1 MLGLVFLFYFFLIL
15 SKDTIMNT
23 FTFEQAVVARLKETP
38 TWNLEQAKLALRT
51 LWKVSP
57 AVKSELSGK
66 AVALFLKLLE
76 ENLTSAKFTF
86 FHLPQVTLLY
96 NEACKSTFNPTNFI
110 EEATTM
116 SNTTKAIQTV
126 SIFTDGSCNVPART
140 GGWGVHISLDGTDK
154 TKDLCGSVK
163 DTTNNLME
171 LEAMLQAIK
180 AVDVSKSGYKYEF
193 NTDSKYVLQIMAN
206 QDKYES
212 SNYKKV
218 ANTEKVKELFQ
229 ALSDR
234 GIVLESTT
242 DGSAAFKAMSSGDVA
257 HVANGGTVVFKWVK
271 GHSDHPGNDKADKLA
286 LDARKLLDKTGK
298 ESTDVSG
305 SKPVQKAVVEASEPP
320 VARVVTE
327 AMIREA
333 KTFEDIKHILSLSE
347 TLELGGTCGEDFT
360 YYTAVLH
367 NGKSVFEIVSPER
380 VSSREGYIKDAAR
393 QLVKYLEEEGIYH
406 KDSIDMQET
415 ADQIEEIMQ
424 QEDYNV
430 VEDIQSTVHTMLGD
444 MEATPV
450 IPSKERFSSM
460 LEDLDKDV
468 EEPLDHGDAKD
479 AVHDNNF
486 DLWQTQIQESAEIKT
501 LTEFFDIEP
510 SDIIISRDT
519 YESFYE
525 DVRVEHDLKTIS
537 DALFNVADKY
547 YRWLPSLLL
556 EEELDALEHKDTA
569 AKARRSI
576 NEEYQ
581 AFCDALDIKVKEM
594 EEEAMAS
601 TFKPLTKDLIE
612 DIIIADPFVKNF
624 IGGGVVPMSYTKDDT
639 MAASILDVVIPE
651 SAEYGFVVY
660 ESDAR
665 TMSNPDGDFEEVE
678 LFVKVVPEG
687 LIYDGVLYEDI
698 QSVIR
703 QSEIESHYDCC
714 GFDLELRPA
723 TQVEIDL
730 HAVEAYNELNSNF
743 DFTYMMSDDSR
754 SYSRGKIQEKALA
767 VLEAQLTP
775 TQKDMVAL
783 YNNYVLGRNCSQ
795 FRKPVKTLE
804 DSKESS
810 RVYFE

>member
-38 TWNLEQAKLALRT
+38 TWNLEQAQLALRT

-57 AVKSELSGK
+57 AVKSDLSGQ
-66 AVALFLKLLE
+66 AVKLFLKLLE
-76 ENLTSAKFTF
+76 ENLKAAKFTF
-86 FHLPQVTLLY
+86 FHLPQVLVLY
-96 NEACKSTFNPTNFI
+96 TEACKSTFNPTNFVK
-110 EEATTM
+110 EATTM
-116 SNTTKAIQTV
+116 NTTPKAIQTV

-180 AVDVSKSGYKYEF
+180 AVDVSKSGYQYEF

-229 ALSDR
+229 TLSDR

-298 ESTDVSG
+298 ESTDASG
-305 SKPVQKAVVEASEPP
+305 SKPVQKAVVEVSEPP
-320 VARVVTE
+320 VPLQE
-327 AMIREA
+327 AM
-333 KTFEDIKHILSLSE
+333 E
-347 TLELGGTCGEDFT
+347 TVAIELEG
-360 YYTAVLH
+360 V
-367 NGKSVFEIVSPER
+367 
-380 VSSREGYIKDAAR
+380 
-393 QLVKYLEEEGIYH
+393 
-406 KDSIDMQET
+406 
-415 ADQIEEIMQ
+415 IESYDVI
-424 QEDYNV
+424 
-430 VEDIQSTVHTMLGD
+430 EDIQTTVHTMLGD

-450 IPSKERFSSM
+450 TPSKERFSSM

-556 EEELDALEHKDTA
+556 EEELDALEHKDTE
-569 AKARRSI
+569 AKSRRSI

-581 AFCDALDIKVKEM
+581 AHCDALDIKVKEM
-594 EEEAMAS
+594 EAEAMAS
-601 TFKPLTKDLIE
+601 TFKPLTRDLIE

-639 MAASILDVVIPE
+639 MAASILNVVVPE
-651 SAEYGFVVY
+651 AVEYGFVVY

-665 TMSNPDGDFEEVE
+665 TMANPNGDFEEVE
-678 LFVKVVPEG
+678 VFVKVVPEG
-687 LIYDGVLYEDI
+687 LVYEGVLYEDI
-698 QSVIR
+698 QAVIR
-703 QSEIESHYDCC
+703 QSESESQYDCC
-714 GFDLELRPA
+714 GFDSELRPA
-723 TQVEIDL
+723 SQVEIDL

-783 YNNYVLGRNCSQ
+783 YHNYVLGRNCSQ

>member
-1 MLGLVFLFYFFLIL
+1 
-15 SKDTIMNT
+15 MNT
-23 FTFEQAVVARLKETP
+23 FTFEQAVVMRLTETP
-38 TWNLEQAKLALRT
+38 TWNLEQAQLALRT

-57 AVKSELSGK
+57 AVKSDLSGQ
-66 AVALFLKLLE
+66 AVKLFLKLLE
-76 ENLTSAKFTF
+76 ENLKAAKFTF
-86 FHLPQVTLLY
+86 FHLPQVLVLY
-96 NEACKSTFNPTNFI
+96 TEACKSTFNPTNFI

-116 SNTTKAIQTV
+116 TTAPKSNQTV

-206 QDKYES
+206 QIKYES

-229 ALSDR
+229 TLSDR

-298 ESTDVSG
+298 ESTDASG
-305 SKPVQKAVVEASEPP
+305 SKPVQKAVVEVSEPP
-320 VARVVTE
+320 VPLQE
-327 AMIREA
+327 AM
-333 KTFEDIKHILSLSE
+333 E
-347 TLELGGTCGEDFT
+347 TVAIELEG
-360 YYTAVLH
+360 V
-367 NGKSVFEIVSPER
+367 
-380 VSSREGYIKDAAR
+380 
-393 QLVKYLEEEGIYH
+393 
-406 KDSIDMQET
+406 
-415 ADQIEEIMQ
+415 IESYDVI
-424 QEDYNV
+424 
-430 VEDIQSTVHTMLGD
+430 EDIQTTVHTMLGD
-444 MEATPV
+444 MEALPV

-556 EEELDALEHKDTA
+556 EEELDALEHKDTE
-569 AKARRSI
+569 AKSRRSI

-581 AFCDALDIKVKEM
+581 AHCDALDIKVKEM

-601 TFKPLTKDLIE
+601 KFKPLTKELIE

-624 IGGGVVPMSYTKDDT
+624 IGGEVVPMSYTKDDT
-639 MAASILDVVIPE
+639 MAASILNVVVPE
-651 SAEYGFVVY
+651 AVEYGFVVY

-665 TMSNPDGDFEEVE
+665 TMANPNGDFEEVE
-678 LFVKVVPEG
+678 VFVKVVPEG
-687 LIYDGVLYEDI
+687 LVYEGVLYEDI
-698 QSVIR
+698 QAVIR
-703 QSEIESHYDCC
+703 QSESESQYDCC
-714 GFDLELRPA
+714 GFDSELRPA
-723 TQVEIDL
+723 SQVEIDL

>member
-1 MLGLVFLFYFFLIL
+1 MLGLVFLFYFLIL

-86 FHLPQVTLLY
+86 FHLPQVLTLY
-96 NEACKSTFNPTNFI
+96 TEACNSTFNSTDFI
-110 EEATTM
+110 EEVIKPLNEATTM
-116 SNTTKAIQTV
+116 TTTKAIQTV

-154 TKDLCGSVK
+154 TKDLAGSVK

-180 AVDVSKSGYKYEF
+180 AVDVSKEGYKYEF

-229 ALSDR
+229 TLSDR

-298 ESTDVSG
+298 ESTDASG
-305 SKPVQKAVVEASEPP
+305 SKPVQKAVVEVSEPP
-320 VARVVTE
+320 VPLQE
-327 AMIREA
+327 AM
-333 KTFEDIKHILSLSE
+333 E
-347 TLELGGTCGEDFT
+347 TVAIELEG
-360 YYTAVLH
+360 V
-367 NGKSVFEIVSPER
+367 
-380 VSSREGYIKDAAR
+380 
-393 QLVKYLEEEGIYH
+393 
-406 KDSIDMQET
+406 
-415 ADQIEEIMQ
+415 IESY
-424 QEDYNV
+424 DV

-444 MEATPV
+444 MEALPV

-486 DLWQTQIQESAEIKT
+486 DLWQSRIQDSDEIKT

-525 DVRVEHDLKTIS
+525 DVCVEHDLKNIS
-537 DALFNVADKY
+537 NALFNVADKY

-556 EEELDALEHKDTA
+556 EEELDALEHKDTE
-569 AKARRSI
+569 AKSRRSI

-581 AFCDALDIKVKEM
+581 AHCDALDIKVKEM

-601 TFKPLTKDLIE
+601 TFKPLTRDLIE

-730 HAVEAYNELNSNF
+730 HAIEAYNELNSNF

-754 SYSRGKIQEKALA
+754 SYSRGKAQEKALA

>member
-1 MLGLVFLFYFFLIL
+1 
-15 SKDTIMNT
+15 MNT

-38 TWNLEQAKLALRT
+38 TWNLEQAQLALRT

-57 AVKSELSGK
+57 AVKSDLSGQ
-66 AVALFLKLLE
+66 AVKLFLKLLE
-76 ENLTSAKFTF
+76 ENLKAAKFTF
-86 FHLPQVTLLY
+86 FHLPQVLVLY
-96 NEACKSTFNPTNFI
+96 TEACKSTFNPTNFVK
-110 EEATTM
+110 EATTM
-116 SNTTKAIQTV
+116 NTTPKAIQTV

-180 AVDVSKSGYKYEF
+180 AVDVSKEGYKYEF

-229 ALSDR
+229 TLSDR

-298 ESTDVSG
+298 ESTDASG
-305 SKPVQKAVVEASEPP
+305 SKPVQKAVVEVSEPP
-320 VARVVTE
+320 VPLQE
-327 AMIREA
+327 AM
-333 KTFEDIKHILSLSE
+333 E
-347 TLELGGTCGEDFT
+347 TVAIELEG
-360 YYTAVLH
+360 V
-367 NGKSVFEIVSPER
+367 
-380 VSSREGYIKDAAR
+380 
-393 QLVKYLEEEGIYH
+393 
-406 KDSIDMQET
+406 
-415 ADQIEEIMQ
+415 IESYDVI
-424 QEDYNV
+424 
-430 VEDIQSTVHTMLGD
+430 EDIQTTVHTMLGD

-450 IPSKERFSSM
+450 TPSKERFSSM

-556 EEELDALEHKDTA
+556 EEELDALEHKDTE
-569 AKARRSI
+569 AKSRRSI

-581 AFCDALDIKVKEM
+581 AHCDALDIKVKEM

-601 TFKPLTKDLIE
+601 KFKPLTKELIE

-639 MAASILDVVIPE
+639 MAASILNVVVPE
-651 SAEYGFVVY
+651 AVEYGFVVY

-665 TMSNPDGDFEEVE
+665 TMANPNGDFEEVE
-678 LFVKVVPEG
+678 VFVKVVPEG
-687 LIYDGVLYEDI
+687 LVYEGVLYEDI
-698 QSVIR
+698 QAVIR
-703 QSEIESHYDCC
+703 QSESESQYDCC
-714 GFDLELRPA
+714 GFDSELRPA
-723 TQVEIDL
+723 SQVEIDL

-743 DFTYMMSDDSR
+743 DITYMMSDDSR

-783 YNNYVLGRNCSQ
+783 YHNYVLGRNCSQ

>member
-1 MLGLVFLFYFFLIL
+1 MLGLVFLFYFLIL

-23 FTFEQAVVARLKETP
+23 FTFEQAVVARLNETP

-76 ENLTSAKFTF
+76 ENLTSTKFTF
-86 FHLPQVTLLY
+86 FHLPQVLVLY
-96 NEACKSTFNPTNFI
+96 TEACKSTFNPTNFI

-116 SNTTKAIQTV
+116 TTTPKAIQTV

-257 HVANGGTVVFKWVK
+257 HIANGGTVVFKWVK

-286 LDARKLLDKTGK
+286 LEARKLLDKTGK
-298 ESTDVSG
+298 ESTDASG
-305 SKPVQKAVVEASEPP
+305 YKPVQKAVMEASEPP
-320 VARVVTE
+320 VALQE
-327 AMIREA
+327 AMEA
-333 KTFEDIKHILSLSE
+333 VAIE
-347 TLELGGTCGEDFT
+347 LE
-360 YYTAVLH
+360 
-367 NGKSVFEIVSPER
+367 SV
-380 VSSREGYIKDAAR
+380 
-393 QLVKYLEEEGIYH
+393 
-406 KDSIDMQET
+406 
-415 ADQIEEIMQ
+415 IESYDVI
-424 QEDYNV
+424 
-430 VEDIQSTVHTMLGD
+430 EDIQTTVHTMLGD

-450 IPSKERFSSM
+450 TPSKERFSSM

-576 NEEYQ
+576 NEQYQ
-581 AFCDALDIKVKEM
+581 ASCDALDVKVKEM

-601 TFKPLTKDLIE
+601 TFKPLTKELIE

-687 LIYDGVLYEDI
+687 LVYEGVLYEDI
-698 QSVIR
+698 QAVIR
-703 QSEIESHYDCC
+703 QSESESQYDCC
-714 GFDLELRPA
+714 GFDSELRPA
-723 TQVEIDL
+723 SQVEIDL

>member
-1 MLGLVFLFYFFLIL
+1 
-15 SKDTIMNT
+15 MNT
-23 FTFEQAVVARLKETP
+23 FTFEQAVVARLNETP

-86 FHLPQVTLLY
+86 FHLPQVLVLY
-96 NEACKSTFNPTNFI
+96 TEACKSTFNPTNFVK
-110 EEATTM
+110 EATTM
-116 SNTTKAIQTV
+116 NTTPKAIQTV

-257 HVANGGTVVFKWVK
+257 HVANVGTVVFKWVK

-286 LDARKLLDKTGK
+286 LEARKLLDKTGK

-305 SKPVQKAVVEASEPP
+305 SKPVQKAVVEVSEPP
-320 VARVVTE
+320 VALQE
-327 AMIREA
+327 AMEA
-333 KTFEDIKHILSLSE
+333 VAIE
-347 TLELGGTCGEDFT
+347 LE
-360 YYTAVLH
+360 
-367 NGKSVFEIVSPER
+367 SV
-380 VSSREGYIKDAAR
+380 
-393 QLVKYLEEEGIYH
+393 
-406 KDSIDMQET
+406 
-415 ADQIEEIMQ
+415 IESYDVI
-424 QEDYNV
+424 
-430 VEDIQSTVHTMLGD
+430 EDIQTTVHTMLGD

-450 IPSKERFSSM
+450 TPSKERFSSM
-460 LEDLDKDV
+460 LEDLDKDI

-525 DVRVEHDLKTIS
+525 DVRVEHDLKNIS

-576 NEEYQ
+576 NEQYQ
-581 AFCDALDIKVKEM
+581 ASCDALDVKVKEM

-601 TFKPLTKDLIE
+601 TFKPLTKELIE

-651 SAEYGFVVY
+651 TVEYGFVVY

-678 LFVKVVPEG
+678 VFVKVVPEG
-687 LIYDGVLYEDI
+687 LVYEGVLYEDI
-698 QSVIR
+698 QAVIR
-703 QSEIESHYDCC
+703 QSESESQYDCC
-714 GFDLELRPA
+714 GFESELRPA
-723 TQVEIDL
+723 SQVEIDL
-730 HAVEAYNELNSNF
+730 HAIEVYNELNSNF

-783 YNNYVLGRNCSQ
+783 YHNYVLGRNCSQ

>member
-1 MLGLVFLFYFFLIL
+1 
-15 SKDTIMNT
+15 MNT
-23 FTFEQAVVARLKETP
+23 FTFEQAVVARLNETP

-76 ENLTSAKFTF
+76 ENLKAAKFTF
-86 FHLPQVTLLY
+86 FHLPQGLTLY
-96 NEACKSTFNPTNFI
+96 TEACNSTFNKTDFVEEVIKPLTTT
-110 EEATTM
+110 EATTM
-116 SNTTKAIQTV
+116 NTTPKAIQTV

-163 DTTNNLME
+163 DTTINLME

-286 LDARKLLDKTGK
+286 LEARKLLDKTGK
-298 ESTDVSG
+298 ESTDASG
-305 SKPVQKAVVEASEPP
+305 SKPVQKAVVEVSEPP
-320 VARVVTE
+320 VPLQE
-327 AMIREA
+327 AMKSIAVE
-333 KTFEDIKHILSLSE
+333 
-347 TLELGGTCGEDFT
+347 LEG
-360 YYTAVLH
+360 V
-367 NGKSVFEIVSPER
+367 
-380 VSSREGYIKDAAR
+380 
-393 QLVKYLEEEGIYH
+393 
-406 KDSIDMQET
+406 
-415 ADQIEEIMQ
+415 IESYDVI
-424 QEDYNV
+424 
-430 VEDIQSTVHTMLGD
+430 EDIQTTVHTILGD
-444 MEATPV
+444 MEALPV

-519 YESFYE
+519 YKSFYE

-581 AFCDALDIKVKEM
+581 AHCDALDIKEKEM
-594 EEEAMAS
+594 EEESMAS
-601 TFKPLTKDLIE
+601 KIKPLTKELIE

-639 MAASILDVVIPE
+639 MAASILNVVVPE
-651 SAEYGFVVY
+651 AVEYGFVVY

-665 TMSNPDGDFEEVE
+665 TMANPNGDFEEVE

-687 LIYDGVLYEDI
+687 LIYEGVLYEDI
-698 QSVIR
+698 QAVIR
-703 QSEIESHYDCC
+703 QSESESQYDCC
-714 GFDLELRPA
+714 GFDSELRPA

>member
-1 MLGLVFLFYFFLIL
+1 MLGLVLLFYFLIL

-23 FTFEQAVVARLKETP
+23 FTFEQAVVMRLTETP
-38 TWNLEQAKLALRT
+38 TWNLEQAQLALRT

-57 AVKSELSGK
+57 AVKSDLSGQ
-66 AVALFLKLLE
+66 AVKLFLKLLE
-76 ENLTSAKFTF
+76 ENLKAAKFTF
-86 FHLPQVTLLY
+86 FHLPQVLVLY
-96 NEACKSTFNPTNFI
+96 TEACKSTFNPTDFVK
-110 EEATTM
+110 EATTM
-116 SNTTKAIQTV
+116 NTTPKAIQTV

-154 TKDLCGSVK
+154 TKDLYGSVK

-180 AVDVSKSGYKYEF
+180 AVDVSKEGYKYEF

-229 ALSDR
+229 TLSDR

-298 ESTDVSG
+298 ESTDASG
-305 SKPVQKAVVEASEPP
+305 SKPVQKAVVEVSEPP
-320 VARVVTE
+320 VPLQE
-327 AMIREA
+327 AMKSIAVE
-333 KTFEDIKHILSLSE
+333 
-347 TLELGGTCGEDFT
+347 LEG
-360 YYTAVLH
+360 V
-367 NGKSVFEIVSPER
+367 
-380 VSSREGYIKDAAR
+380 
-393 QLVKYLEEEGIYH
+393 
-406 KDSIDMQET
+406 
-415 ADQIEEIMQ
+415 IESY
-424 QEDYNV
+424 DV
-430 VEDIQSTVHTMLGD
+430 VEDIQTTVNTLLGD
-444 MEATPV
+444 MEASPL

-460 LEDLDKDV
+460 LEDLDKDI

-486 DLWQTQIQESAEIKT
+486 DLWQSQIQDSDEIKT

-525 DVRVEHDLKTIS
+525 DVRVEHDLKNIS

-556 EEELDALEHKDTA
+556 EEELDALEHKDTE
-569 AKARRSI
+569 AKSRRSI

-581 AFCDALDIKVKEM
+581 AHCDALDIKVKEM

-601 TFKPLTKDLIE
+601 KFKPLTKELIE

-639 MAASILDVVIPE
+639 MAASILNVVVPE
-651 SAEYGFVVY
+651 AVEYGFVVY

-665 TMSNPDGDFEEVE
+665 TMANPNGDFEEVE
-678 LFVKVVPEG
+678 VFVKVVPEG
-687 LIYDGVLYEDI
+687 LVYEGVLYEDI
-698 QSVIR
+698 QAVIR
-703 QSEIESHYDCC
+703 QSESESQYDCC
-714 GFDLELRPA
+714 GFDSELRPA
-723 TQVEIDL
+723 SQVEIDL
-730 HAVEAYNELNSNF
+730 HAIEAYNELNSNF

-783 YNNYVLGRNCSQ
+783 YHNYVLGRNCSQ

>member
-1 MLGLVFLFYFFLIL
+1 
-15 SKDTIMNT
+15 MNT
-23 FTFEQAVVARLKETP
+23 FTFEQAVVARLNETP
-38 TWNLEQAKLALRT
+38 TWRHDQAQLALRT
-51 LWKVSP
+51 LWRVSP
-57 AVKSELSGK
+57 AVKSDLSGK
-66 AVALFLKLLE
+66 AVSLFLKLLE
-76 ENLTSAKFTF
+76 ENLKAAKFTF
-86 FHLPQVTLLY
+86 FHLPQVLTLY
-96 NEACKSTFNPTNFI
+96 TEACNSTFNSTDFI
-110 EEATTM
+110 EEVIKPLNEVTTM
-116 SNTTKAIQTV
+116 NTTPKAIQTV

-154 TKDLCGSVK
+154 TKDLAGSVK

-180 AVDVSKSGYKYEF
+180 AVDVSKEGYKYEF

-206 QDKYES
+206 QNKYES

-298 ESTDVSG
+298 ESTDASG
-305 SKPVQKAVVEASEPP
+305 SKPVQKAVVEVSEPP
-320 VARVVTE
+320 VPLQE
-327 AMIREA
+327 AMKSIAVE
-333 KTFEDIKHILSLSE
+333 
-347 TLELGGTCGEDFT
+347 LEG
-360 YYTAVLH
+360 V
-367 NGKSVFEIVSPER
+367 
-380 VSSREGYIKDAAR
+380 
-393 QLVKYLEEEGIYH
+393 
-406 KDSIDMQET
+406 
-415 ADQIEEIMQ
+415 IESY
-424 QEDYNV
+424 DV
-430 VEDIQSTVHTMLGD
+430 VEDIQTTVNTLLGD
-444 MEATPV
+444 MEASPL
-450 IPSKERFSSM
+450 IPSKERFSNM
-460 LEDLDKDV
+460 LEDLDKDA
-468 EEPLDHGDAKD
+468 EELLDHGDAKD

-556 EEELDALEHKDTA
+556 EEELDALEHKDTE

-581 AFCDALDIKVKEM
+581 AQCDALDIKVKEM

-601 TFKPLTKDLIE
+601 KFKPLTKELIE

-639 MAASILDVVIPE
+639 MAASILNVVIPE
-651 SAEYGFVVY
+651 AVEYGFVVY

-678 LFVKVVPEG
+678 VFVKVVPEG
-687 LIYDGVLYEDI
+687 LVYEGVLYEDI
-698 QSVIR
+698 QAVIR
-703 QSEIESHYDCC
+703 QSESESQYDCC
-714 GFDLELRPA
+714 GFDSELRPA
-723 TQVEIDL
+723 SQVEIDL

>member
-1 MLGLVFLFYFFLIL
+1 MLGLVLLFYFLIL

-23 FTFEQAVVARLKETP
+23 FTFEQAVVARLNETP
-38 TWNLEQAKLALRT
+38 TWNLEQAQLALRT

-57 AVKSELSGK
+57 AVKSDLSGQ
-66 AVALFLKLLE
+66 AVKLFLKLLE
-76 ENLTSAKFTF
+76 ENLKAAKFTF
-86 FHLPQVTLLY
+86 FHLPQVLVLY
-96 NEACKSTFNPTNFI
+96 TEACKSTFNPTNFI

-116 SNTTKAIQTV
+116 TTMTTAPKSNQTV

-180 AVDVSKSGYKYEF
+180 AVDVSKSGYQYEF

-229 ALSDR
+229 TLSDR

-298 ESTDVSG
+298 ESTDASG
-305 SKPVQKAVVEASEPP
+305 SKPVQKAVVEVSEPP
-320 VARVVTE
+320 VPLQE
-327 AMIREA
+327 AM
-333 KTFEDIKHILSLSE
+333 E
-347 TLELGGTCGEDFT
+347 TVAIELEG
-360 YYTAVLH
+360 V
-367 NGKSVFEIVSPER
+367 
-380 VSSREGYIKDAAR
+380 
-393 QLVKYLEEEGIYH
+393 
-406 KDSIDMQET
+406 
-415 ADQIEEIMQ
+415 IESY
-424 QEDYNV
+424 DV

-444 MEATPV
+444 MEALPV

-556 EEELDALEHKDTA
+556 EEELDALEHKDTE
-569 AKARRSI
+569 AKSRRSI

-581 AFCDALDIKVKEM
+581 AHCDALDIKVKEM

-601 TFKPLTKDLIE
+601 TFKPLTRDLIE

>member
-1 MLGLVFLFYFFLIL
+1 
-15 SKDTIMNT
+15 MNT
-23 FTFEQAVVARLKETP
+23 FTFEQAVVARLNETP

-86 FHLPQVTLLY
+86 FHLPQVLTLY
-96 NEACKSTFNPTNFI
+96 TEACNSTFNKTDFVEEVIKPLTTT
-110 EEATTM
+110 EATTM
-116 SNTTKAIQTV
+116 NTTPKAIQTV

-154 TKDLCGSVK
+154 TKDICGSVK

-206 QDKYES
+206 QNKYES

-229 ALSDR
+229 TLSDR

-298 ESTDVSG
+298 ESTDASG
-305 SKPVQKAVVEASEPP
+305 SKPVQKAVVEVSEPP
-320 VARVVTE
+320 VPLQE
-327 AMIREA
+327 AMESIAVE
-333 KTFEDIKHILSLSE
+333 
-347 TLELGGTCGEDFT
+347 LEG
-360 YYTAVLH
+360 V
-367 NGKSVFEIVSPER
+367 
-380 VSSREGYIKDAAR
+380 
-393 QLVKYLEEEGIYH
+393 
-406 KDSIDMQET
+406 
-415 ADQIEEIMQ
+415 IESY
-424 QEDYNV
+424 DV
-430 VEDIQSTVHTMLGD
+430 VEDIQTTVHTILGD

-486 DLWQTQIQESAEIKT
+486 DLWQSRIRESGEIKT
-501 LTEFFDIEP
+501 LTEFFAIEP

-525 DVRVEHDLKTIS
+525 DVRVEHDLKNIS
-537 DALFNVADKY
+537 DALFNVAEKY

-556 EEELDALEHKDTA
+556 EEELDSLEYVDTE

-581 AFCDALDIKVKEM
+581 AHCDALDIKVKEM
-594 EEEAMAS
+594 EEGAMAS
-601 TFKPLTKDLIE
+601 KFKPLTKELIE

-624 IGGGVVPMSYTKDDT
+624 IGGGVVPISYTKDDT
-639 MAASILDVVIPE
+639 MAASILNVVVPE
-651 SAEYGFVVY
+651 AVEYGFVVY

-678 LFVKVVPEG
+678 VFVKVVPEG
-687 LIYDGVLYEDI
+687 LVYEGVLYEDI
-698 QSVIR
+698 QAVIR
-703 QSEIESHYDCC
+703 QSESESQYDCC
-714 GFDLELRPA
+714 GFESELRPA
-723 TQVEIDL
+723 SQVEIDL

-783 YNNYVLGRNCSQ
+783 YHNYVLGRNCSQ

>member
-1 MLGLVFLFYFFLIL
+1 
-15 SKDTIMNT
+15 MNT

-38 TWNLEQAKLALRT
+38 TWNLEQAQLALRT

-57 AVKSELSGK
+57 AVKSDLSGQ
-66 AVALFLKLLE
+66 AVKLFLKLLE
-76 ENLTSAKFTF
+76 ENLKAAKFTF
-86 FHLPQVTLLY
+86 FHLPQVLVLY
-96 NEACKSTFNPTNFI
+96 TEACKSTFNPTNFVK
-110 EEATTM
+110 EATTM
-116 SNTTKAIQTV
+116 NTTPKAIQTV

-180 AVDVSKSGYKYEF
+180 AVDVSKSGYQYEF

-229 ALSDR
+229 TLSDR

-298 ESTDVSG
+298 ESTDASG
-305 SKPVQKAVVEASEPP
+305 SKPVQKAVVEVSEPP
-320 VARVVTE
+320 VPLQE
-327 AMIREA
+327 AM
-333 KTFEDIKHILSLSE
+333 E
-347 TLELGGTCGEDFT
+347 TVAIELEG
-360 YYTAVLH
+360 V
-367 NGKSVFEIVSPER
+367 
-380 VSSREGYIKDAAR
+380 
-393 QLVKYLEEEGIYH
+393 
-406 KDSIDMQET
+406 
-415 ADQIEEIMQ
+415 IESYDVI
-424 QEDYNV
+424 
-430 VEDIQSTVHTMLGD
+430 EDIQTTVHTMLGD

-450 IPSKERFSSM
+450 TPSKERFSSM

-556 EEELDALEHKDTA
+556 EEELDALEHKDTE
-569 AKARRSI
+569 AKSRRSI

-581 AFCDALDIKVKEM
+581 AHCDALDIKVKEM
-594 EEEAMAS
+594 EAEAMAS
-601 TFKPLTKDLIE
+601 TFKPLTRDLIE

-639 MAASILDVVIPE
+639 MAASILNVVVPE
-651 SAEYGFVVY
+651 AVEYGFVVY

-665 TMSNPDGDFEEVE
+665 TMANPNGDFEEVE
-678 LFVKVVPEG
+678 VFVKVVPEG
-687 LIYDGVLYEDI
+687 LVYEGVLYEDI
-698 QSVIR
+698 QAVIR
-703 QSEIESHYDCC
+703 QSESESQYDCC
-714 GFDLELRPA
+714 GFDSELRPA
-723 TQVEIDL
+723 SQVEIDL

-783 YNNYVLGRNCSQ
+783 YHNYVLGRNCSQ

>member
-1 MLGLVFLFYFFLIL
+1 
-15 SKDTIMNT
+15 MNT

-38 TWNLEQAKLALRT
+38 TWNLEQAQLALRT

-57 AVKSELSGK
+57 AVKSDLSGQ
-66 AVALFLKLLE
+66 AVKLFLKLLE
-76 ENLTSAKFTF
+76 ENLKAAKFTF
-86 FHLPQVTLLY
+86 FHLPQVLVLY
-96 NEACKSTFNPTNFI
+96 TEACKSTFNPTNFI

-116 SNTTKAIQTV
+116 TTAPKAIQTV

-180 AVDVSKSGYKYEF
+180 AVDVSKEGYKYEF

-229 ALSDR
+229 TLSDR

-298 ESTDVSG
+298 ESTDASG
-305 SKPVQKAVVEASEPP
+305 SKPVQKAVVEVSEPP
-320 VARVVTE
+320 VPLQE
-327 AMIREA
+327 AMKSIAVE
-333 KTFEDIKHILSLSE
+333 
-347 TLELGGTCGEDFT
+347 LEG
-360 YYTAVLH
+360 V
-367 NGKSVFEIVSPER
+367 
-380 VSSREGYIKDAAR
+380 
-393 QLVKYLEEEGIYH
+393 
-406 KDSIDMQET
+406 
-415 ADQIEEIMQ
+415 IESY
-424 QEDYNV
+424 DV
-430 VEDIQSTVHTMLGD
+430 VEDIQTTVNTLLGD
-444 MEATPV
+444 MEASPL

-460 LEDLDKDV
+460 LEDLDKDI

-486 DLWQTQIQESAEIKT
+486 DLWQSQIQDSDEIKT

-525 DVRVEHDLKTIS
+525 DVRVEHDLKNIS

-556 EEELDALEHKDTA
+556 EEELDALEHKDTE
-569 AKARRSI
+569 AKSRRSI

-581 AFCDALDIKVKEM
+581 AHCDALDIKVKEM

-601 TFKPLTKDLIE
+601 KFKPLTKELIE

-639 MAASILDVVIPE
+639 MAASILNVVVPE
-651 SAEYGFVVY
+651 AVEYGFVVY

-665 TMSNPDGDFEEVE
+665 TMANPNGDFEEVE
-678 LFVKVVPEG
+678 VFVKVVPEG
-687 LIYDGVLYEDI
+687 LVYEGVLYEDI
-698 QSVIR
+698 QAVIR
-703 QSEIESHYDCC
+703 QSESESQYDCC
-714 GFDLELRPA
+714 GFDSELRPA
-723 TQVEIDL
+723 SQVEIDL

-783 YNNYVLGRNCSQ
+783 YHNYVLGRNCSQ

>member
-1 MLGLVFLFYFFLIL
+1 
-15 SKDTIMNT
+15 MNT
-23 FTFEQAVVARLKETP
+23 FTFEQAVVMRLTETP
-38 TWNLEQAKLALRT
+38 TWNLEQAQLALRT

-57 AVKSELSGK
+57 AVKSDLSGQ
-66 AVALFLKLLE
+66 AVKLFLKLLE
-76 ENLTSAKFTF
+76 ENLKAAKFTF
-86 FHLPQVTLLY
+86 FHLPQVLVLY
-96 NEACKSTFNPTNFI
+96 TEACKSTFNPTNFI

-116 SNTTKAIQTV
+116 TTAPKSNQTV

-180 AVDVSKSGYKYEF
+180 AVDVSKSGYQYEF

-229 ALSDR
+229 TLSDR
-234 GIVLESTT
+234 DIVLESTT

-298 ESTDVSG
+298 ESTDASG
-305 SKPVQKAVVEASEPP
+305 SKPVQKAVVEVSEPP
-320 VARVVTE
+320 VPLQE
-327 AMIREA
+327 AM
-333 KTFEDIKHILSLSE
+333 E
-347 TLELGGTCGEDFT
+347 TVAIELEG
-360 YYTAVLH
+360 V
-367 NGKSVFEIVSPER
+367 
-380 VSSREGYIKDAAR
+380 
-393 QLVKYLEEEGIYH
+393 
-406 KDSIDMQET
+406 
-415 ADQIEEIMQ
+415 IESYDVI
-424 QEDYNV
+424 
-430 VEDIQSTVHTMLGD
+430 EDIQTTVHTMLGD
-444 MEATPV
+444 MEALPV

-556 EEELDALEHKDTA
+556 EEELDALEHKDTE
-569 AKARRSI
+569 AKSRRSI

-581 AFCDALDIKVKEM
+581 AHCDALDIKVKEM

-601 TFKPLTKDLIE
+601 TFKPLTRDLIE

-730 HAVEAYNELNSNF
+730 HAIEAYNELNSNF

>member
-1 MLGLVFLFYFFLIL
+1 MLGLVFLFYFLIL

-23 FTFEQAVVARLKETP
+23 FTFEQAVVARLNETP

-76 ENLTSAKFTF
+76 ENLTSTKFTF
-86 FHLPQVTLLY
+86 FHLPQVLVLY
-96 NEACKSTFNPTNFI
+96 TEACKSTFNPTNFI

-116 SNTTKAIQTV
+116 TTTPKAIQTV

-257 HVANGGTVVFKWVK
+257 HIANGGTVVFKWVK

-286 LDARKLLDKTGK
+286 LEARKLLDKTGK
-298 ESTDVSG
+298 ESTDASG
-305 SKPVQKAVVEASEPP
+305 YKPVQKAVMEASEPP
-320 VARVVTE
+320 VALQE
-327 AMIREA
+327 AMEA
-333 KTFEDIKHILSLSE
+333 VAIE
-347 TLELGGTCGEDFT
+347 LE
-360 YYTAVLH
+360 
-367 NGKSVFEIVSPER
+367 SV
-380 VSSREGYIKDAAR
+380 
-393 QLVKYLEEEGIYH
+393 
-406 KDSIDMQET
+406 
-415 ADQIEEIMQ
+415 IESYDVI
-424 QEDYNV
+424 
-430 VEDIQSTVHTMLGD
+430 EDIQTTVHTMLGD

-450 IPSKERFSSM
+450 TPSKERFSSM

-525 DVRVEHDLKTIS
+525 DVCVEHDLKTIS

-576 NEEYQ
+576 NEQYQ
-581 AFCDALDIKVKEM
+581 ASCDALDVKVKEM

-601 TFKPLTKDLIE
+601 TFKPLTKELIE

-687 LIYDGVLYEDI
+687 LVYEGVLYEDI
-698 QSVIR
+698 QAVIR
-703 QSEIESHYDCC
+703 QSESESQYDCC
-714 GFDLELRPA
+714 GFDSELRPA
-723 TQVEIDL
+723 SQVEIDL

>member
-38 TWNLEQAKLALRT
+38 TWNLEQAQLALRT

-57 AVKSELSGK
+57 AVKSDLSGQ
-66 AVALFLKLLE
+66 AVKLFLKLLE
-76 ENLTSAKFTF
+76 ENLKAAKFTF
-86 FHLPQVTLLY
+86 FHLPQVLVLY
-96 NEACKSTFNPTNFI
+96 TEACKSTFNPTNFVK
-110 EEATTM
+110 EATTM
-116 SNTTKAIQTV
+116 NTTPKAIQTV

-180 AVDVSKSGYKYEF
+180 AVDVSKEGYKYEF

-229 ALSDR
+229 TLSDR

-298 ESTDVSG
+298 ESTDASG
-305 SKPVQKAVVEASEPP
+305 SKPVQKAVVEVSEPP
-320 VARVVTE
+320 VPLQE
-327 AMIREA
+327 AM
-333 KTFEDIKHILSLSE
+333 E
-347 TLELGGTCGEDFT
+347 TVAIELEG
-360 YYTAVLH
+360 V
-367 NGKSVFEIVSPER
+367 
-380 VSSREGYIKDAAR
+380 
-393 QLVKYLEEEGIYH
+393 
-406 KDSIDMQET
+406 
-415 ADQIEEIMQ
+415 IESYDVI
-424 QEDYNV
+424 
-430 VEDIQSTVHTMLGD
+430 EDIQTTVHTMLGD

-450 IPSKERFSSM
+450 TPSKERFSSM

-525 DVRVEHDLKTIS
+525 DVRVEHDLKNIS

-556 EEELDALEHKDTA
+556 EEELDALEHKDTE
-569 AKARRSI
+569 AKSRRSI

-581 AFCDALDIKVKEM
+581 AHCDALDIKVKEM
-594 EEEAMAS
+594 EAEAMAS
-601 TFKPLTKDLIE
+601 TFKPLTRDLIE

-639 MAASILDVVIPE
+639 MAASILNVVVPE
-651 SAEYGFVVY
+651 AVEYGFVVY

-665 TMSNPDGDFEEVE
+665 TMANPNGDFEEVE
-678 LFVKVVPEG
+678 VFVKVVPEG
-687 LIYDGVLYEDI
+687 LVYEGVLYEDI
-698 QSVIR
+698 QAVIR
-703 QSEIESHYDCC
+703 QSESESQYDCC
-714 GFDLELRPA
+714 GFDSELRPA
-723 TQVEIDL
+723 SQVEIDL

-783 YNNYVLGRNCSQ
+783 YHNYVLGRNCSQ

>member
-1 MLGLVFLFYFFLIL
+1 MLGLVFLFYFLIL

-23 FTFEQAVVARLKETP
+23 FTFEQAVVARLNETP

-76 ENLTSAKFTF
+76 ENLTSTKFTF
-86 FHLPQVTLLY
+86 FHLPQVLVLY
-96 NEACKSTFNPTNFI
+96 TEACKSTFNPTNFI

-116 SNTTKAIQTV
+116 TTTPKAIQTV

-257 HVANGGTVVFKWVK
+257 HIANGGTVVFKWVK

-286 LDARKLLDKTGK
+286 LEARKLLDKTGK
-298 ESTDVSG
+298 ESTDARG
-305 SKPVQKAVVEASEPP
+305 YKPVQKAVMEASEPP
-320 VARVVTE
+320 VALQE
-327 AMIREA
+327 AMEA
-333 KTFEDIKHILSLSE
+333 VAIE
-347 TLELGGTCGEDFT
+347 LE
-360 YYTAVLH
+360 
-367 NGKSVFEIVSPER
+367 SV
-380 VSSREGYIKDAAR
+380 
-393 QLVKYLEEEGIYH
+393 
-406 KDSIDMQET
+406 
-415 ADQIEEIMQ
+415 IES
-424 QEDYNV
+424 YNV
-430 VEDIQSTVHTMLGD
+430 IEDIQTTVHTMLGD

-450 IPSKERFSSM
+450 TPSKERFSSM

-519 YESFYE
+519 YESFYV

-576 NEEYQ
+576 NEQYQ
-581 AFCDALDIKVKEM
+581 ASCDALDVKVKEM

-601 TFKPLTKDLIE
+601 TFKPLTKELIE

-687 LIYDGVLYEDI
+687 LVYEGVLYEDI
-698 QSVIR
+698 QAVIR
-703 QSEIESHYDCC
+703 QSESESQYDCC
-714 GFDLELRPA
+714 GFDSELRPA
-723 TQVEIDL
+723 SQVEIDL

>member
-1 MLGLVFLFYFFLIL
+1 
-15 SKDTIMNT
+15 MNT

-86 FHLPQVTLLY
+86 FHLPQVLVLY
-96 NEACKSTFNPTNFI
+96 TEACKSTFNPTNFVK
-110 EEATTM
+110 EATTM
-116 SNTTKAIQTV
+116 NTTPKAIQTV

-180 AVDVSKSGYKYEF
+180 AVDVSKSGYQYEF

-444 MEATPV
+444 MEALPV

-519 YESFYE
+519 YGSFYE
-525 DVRVEHDLKTIS
+525 DVRVEHDLKNIS
-537 DALFNVADKY
+537 DALFNVAEKY

-581 AFCDALDIKVKEM
+581 AFCDAVDAKIKEM
-594 EEEAMAS
+594 EKDSVAETIDQPSSVAVEAEMFEVLFEQEY
-601 TFKPLTKDLIE
+601 TGIRFKGYSEAAYPIKTWSDCEMTYMPLEGKLPKDLIKTQDCDGL
-612 DIIIADPFVKNF
+612 DIFFTPEQYKVWGDVFEVEVSSQP
-624 IGGGVVPMSYTKDDT
+624 T
-639 MAASILDVVIPE
+639 MAASILDVQTTQEV
-651 SAEYGFVVY
+651 EYGY
-660 ESDAR
+660 AYYINDYMS
-665 TMSNPDGDFEEVE
+665 MSNPEGNDEEIFIFVQVHPEGYVYEGE
-678 LFVKVVPEG
+678 LFATPEHVIHRHKQESGNSINYTEDTLRPVPAEA
-687 LIYDGVLYEDI
+687 LE
-698 QSVIR
+698 
-703 QSEIESHYDCC
+703 E
-714 GFDLELRPA
+714 ELR
-723 TQVEIDL
+723 
-730 HAVEAYNELNSNF
+730 NF
-743 DFTYMMSDDSR
+743 VP
-754 SYSRGKIQEKALA
+754 L
-767 VLEAQLTP
+767 
-775 TQKDMVAL
+775 KD
-783 YNNYVLGRNCSQ
+783 
-795 FRKPVKTLE
+795 
-804 DSKESS
+804 
-810 RVYFE
+810 

>member
-1 MLGLVFLFYFFLIL
+1 MLGLVFLFYFLIL
-15 SKDTIMNT
+15 SKDTNMNT
-23 FTFEQAVVARLKETP
+23 FTFEQAVVARLNETP
-38 TWNLEQAKLALRT
+38 TWNLEQAQLALRT

-57 AVKSELSGK
+57 AVKSDLSGK
-66 AVALFLKLLE
+66 AVSLFLKLLE
-76 ENLTSAKFTF
+76 ENLKAVKFTF
-86 FHLPQVTLLY
+86 FHLPQVLTLY
-96 NEACKSTFNPTNFI
+96 TEACKSTFNSTDFI
-110 EEATTM
+110 EEVIKPLNEATTM
-116 SNTTKAIQTV
+116 NTTPKAIQTV

-154 TKDLCGSVK
+154 TKDICGSVK

-229 ALSDR
+229 TLSDR

-298 ESTDVSG
+298 ESTVASG

-320 VARVVTE
+320 IPLQE
-327 AMIREA
+327 AMEA
-333 KTFEDIKHILSLSE
+333 VAIE
-347 TLELGGTCGEDFT
+347 LEG
-360 YYTAVLH
+360 V
-367 NGKSVFEIVSPER
+367 
-380 VSSREGYIKDAAR
+380 
-393 QLVKYLEEEGIYH
+393 
-406 KDSIDMQET
+406 
-415 ADQIEEIMQ
+415 IESY
-424 QEDYNV
+424 DV
-430 VEDIQSTVHTMLGD
+430 VEDIQATVNTLLGD
-444 MEATPV
+444 MEASPL
-450 IPSKERFSSM
+450 IPSKEMFSSM
-460 LEDLDKDV
+460 LEDLDKDA

-525 DVRVEHDLKTIS
+525 EVRVEHDLKNIS

-556 EEELDALEHKDTA
+556 EEELDALEHKDTE

-581 AFCDALDIKVKEM
+581 ASCDALDIKVKEM

-601 TFKPLTKDLIE
+601 KFKPLTKELIE

-624 IGGGVVPMSYTKDDT
+624 IGGGVVPMSYTKVDT

-651 SAEYGFVVY
+651 SVEYGFVVY

-678 LFVKVVPEG
+678 LFVKVIPEG

-714 GFDLELRPA
+714 GFESELRPA

-730 HAVEAYNELNSNF
+730 HAIEAYNELNSNSNF
-743 DFTYMMSDDSR
+743 DFTYRMSDDSC
-754 SYSRGKIQEKALA
+754 SYSRCKIQEKALA

-783 YNNYVLGRNCSQ
+783 YHNYVLGRNCSQ

>member
-1 MLGLVFLFYFFLIL
+1 MLGLVLLFYFLIL

-23 FTFEQAVVARLKETP
+23 FTFEQAVVARLNETP
-38 TWNLEQAKLALRT
+38 TWNLEQAQLALRT

-57 AVKSELSGK
+57 AVKSDLSGQ
-66 AVALFLKLLE
+66 AVKLFLKLLE
-76 ENLTSAKFTF
+76 ENLKAAKFTF
-86 FHLPQVTLLY
+86 FHLPQVLVLY
-96 NEACKSTFNPTNFI
+96 TEACKSTFNPTNFI

-116 SNTTKAIQTV
+116 TTMTTAPKSNQTV

-154 TKDLCGSVK
+154 TKDLYGSVK

-180 AVDVSKSGYKYEF
+180 AVDVSKEGYKYEF
-193 NTDSKYVLQIMAN
+193 NTDSKYVLQVMAN

-229 ALSDR
+229 TLSDR

-298 ESTDVSG
+298 ESTDASG
-305 SKPVQKAVVEASEPP
+305 SKPVQKAVVEVSEPP
-320 VARVVTE
+320 VPLQE
-327 AMIREA
+327 AM
-333 KTFEDIKHILSLSE
+333 E
-347 TLELGGTCGEDFT
+347 TVAIELEG
-360 YYTAVLH
+360 V
-367 NGKSVFEIVSPER
+367 
-380 VSSREGYIKDAAR
+380 
-393 QLVKYLEEEGIYH
+393 
-406 KDSIDMQET
+406 
-415 ADQIEEIMQ
+415 IESY
-424 QEDYNV
+424 DV

-444 MEATPV
+444 MEALPV

-581 AFCDALDIKVKEM
+581 AHCDALDLKVKEM

-601 TFKPLTKDLIE
+601 TFKPLTRDLIE

-651 SAEYGFVVY
+651 TVEYGFVVY

-678 LFVKVVPEG
+678 VFVKVVPEG
-687 LIYDGVLYEDI
+687 LVYEGVLYEDI
-698 QSVIR
+698 QAVIR
-703 QSEIESHYDCC
+703 QSESESQYDCC
-714 GFDLELRPA
+714 GFESELRPA
-723 TQVEIDL
+723 SQVEIDL
-730 HAVEAYNELNSNF
+730 HAIEAYNELNSNF

-783 YNNYVLGRNCSQ
+783 YHNYVLGRNCSQ

>member
-1 MLGLVFLFYFFLIL
+1 
-15 SKDTIMNT
+15 
-23 FTFEQAVVARLKETP
+23 
-38 TWNLEQAKLALRT
+38 
-51 LWKVSP
+51 
-57 AVKSELSGK
+57 
-66 AVALFLKLLE
+66 
-76 ENLTSAKFTF
+76 
-86 FHLPQVTLLY
+86 
-96 NEACKSTFNPTNFI
+96 
-110 EEATTM
+110 
-116 SNTTKAIQTV
+116 
-126 SIFTDGSCNVPART
+126 
-140 GGWGVHISLDGTDK
+140 
-154 TKDLCGSVK
+154 
-163 DTTNNLME
+163 
-171 LEAMLQAIK
+171 
-180 AVDVSKSGYKYEF
+180 
-193 NTDSKYVLQIMAN
+193 
-206 QDKYES
+206 
-212 SNYKKV
+212 
-218 ANTEKVKELFQ
+218 
-229 ALSDR
+229 
-234 GIVLESTT
+234 
-242 DGSAAFKAMSSGDVA
+242 MSSGDVA

-444 MEATPV
+444 MEALPV

-460 LEDLDKDV
+460 LEDLDKDA

-525 DVRVEHDLKTIS
+525 DVCVEHDLKTIS

-556 EEELDALEHKDTA
+556 EEELDAMAHKDES
-569 AKARRSI
+569 AKARISI
-576 NEEYQ
+576 NEQYQ
-581 AFCDALDIKVKEM
+581 ASCDALDVKVKEM
-594 EEEAMAS
+594 EEDSVAETIDQPSSVAVEAEMFEVLFEQEY
-601 TFKPLTKDLIE
+601 TGIRFKGYSEAAYPIKTWSDCEMTYMPLKGKLPNDLIKTQDCDGL
-612 DIIIADPFVKNF
+612 DIFFTPEQYKVWGDVFEVEVSSQP
-624 IGGGVVPMSYTKDDT
+624 T
-639 MAASILDVVIPE
+639 MAASILDVQTTQEV
-651 SAEYGFVVY
+651 EYGY
-660 ESDAR
+660 AYYINDYMS
-665 TMSNPDGDFEEVE
+665 MSNPEGNDEEIFIFVQVHPKGYVYEGE
-678 LFVKVVPEG
+678 LFATPEHVIHRHKQESGNSINYTEDTLRPVPAKALE
-687 LIYDGVLYEDI
+687 E
-698 QSVIR
+698 
-703 QSEIESHYDCC
+703 
-714 GFDLELRPA
+714 ELR
-723 TQVEIDL
+723 
-730 HAVEAYNELNSNF
+730 NF
-743 DFTYMMSDDSR
+743 VP
-754 SYSRGKIQEKALA
+754 L
-767 VLEAQLTP
+767 
-775 TQKDMVAL
+775 KD
-783 YNNYVLGRNCSQ
+783 
-795 FRKPVKTLE
+795 
-804 DSKESS
+804 
-810 RVYFE
+810 

>member
-1 MLGLVFLFYFFLIL
+1 MLGLVLLFYFLIL

-23 FTFEQAVVARLKETP
+23 FTFEQAVVARLNETP

-57 AVKSELSGK
+57 AVKSDLSGQ
-66 AVALFLKLLE
+66 AVKLFLKLLE
-76 ENLTSAKFTF
+76 ENLKAAKFTF
-86 FHLPQVTLLY
+86 FHLPQVLVLY
-96 NEACKSTFNPTNFI
+96 TEACKSTFNPTNFVK
-110 EEATTM
+110 EATTM
-116 SNTTKAIQTV
+116 NTTPKAIQTV

-154 TKDLCGSVK
+154 TKDICGSVK

-320 VARVVTE
+320 VALQE
-327 AMIREA
+327 AMESIAVE
-333 KTFEDIKHILSLSE
+333 
-347 TLELGGTCGEDFT
+347 LEG
-360 YYTAVLH
+360 V
-367 NGKSVFEIVSPER
+367 
-380 VSSREGYIKDAAR
+380 
-393 QLVKYLEEEGIYH
+393 
-406 KDSIDMQET
+406 
-415 ADQIEEIMQ
+415 IESY
-424 QEDYNV
+424 DV
-430 VEDIQSTVHTMLGD
+430 VEDIQTTVHTMLGD

-450 IPSKERFSSM
+450 TPSKERFSSM

-468 EEPLDHGDAKD
+468 EEPLYHGDAKD

-486 DLWQTQIQESAEIKT
+486 DLWQTQIRESAEIKT
-501 LTEFFDIEP
+501 LTEFFAIEP

-525 DVRVEHDLKTIS
+525 DVRVEHDLKNIS
-537 DALFNVADKY
+537 DALFNVAERY

-556 EEELDALEHKDTA
+556 EEELDALEHKDTE
-569 AKARRSI
+569 AKSRRSI

-581 AFCDALDIKVKEM
+581 AHCDALDIKVKEM

-601 TFKPLTKDLIE
+601 TFKPLTEGLIE

-639 MAASILDVVIPE
+639 MAASILNVVIPE

-678 LFVKVVPEG
+678 VFVKVVPEG
-687 LIYDGVLYEDI
+687 LVYEGVLYEDI
-698 QSVIR
+698 QAVIR
-703 QSEIESHYDCC
+703 QSESESQYDCC

-723 TQVEIDL
+723 SQVEIDL

>member
-1 MLGLVFLFYFFLIL
+1 MLGLVFLFYFLIL

-23 FTFEQAVVARLKETP
+23 FTFEQAVVARLNETP

-76 ENLTSAKFTF
+76 ENLTSTKFTF
-86 FHLPQVTLLY
+86 FHLPQVLVLY
-96 NEACKSTFNPTNFI
+96 TEACKSTFNPTNFI

-116 SNTTKAIQTV
+116 TTTPKAIQTV

-218 ANTEKVKELFQ
+218 ANTVKVKELFQ

-286 LDARKLLDKTGK
+286 LEARKLLDKTGK

-305 SKPVQKAVVEASEPP
+305 SKPVQKAVMEASEPP
-320 VARVVTE
+320 VALQE
-327 AMIREA
+327 AMEA
-333 KTFEDIKHILSLSE
+333 VAIE
-347 TLELGGTCGEDFT
+347 LE
-360 YYTAVLH
+360 
-367 NGKSVFEIVSPER
+367 SV
-380 VSSREGYIKDAAR
+380 
-393 QLVKYLEEEGIYH
+393 
-406 KDSIDMQET
+406 
-415 ADQIEEIMQ
+415 IESYDVI
-424 QEDYNV
+424 
-430 VEDIQSTVHTMLGD
+430 EDIQTTVHTMLGD

-450 IPSKERFSSM
+450 TPSKERFSSM

-519 YESFYE
+519 YESFYV

-576 NEEYQ
+576 NEQYQ
-581 AFCDALDIKVKEM
+581 ASCDALDVKVKEM

-601 TFKPLTKDLIE
+601 TFKPLTKELIE

-665 TMSNPDGDFEEVE
+665 TMANPNGDFEEVE
-678 LFVKVVPEG
+678 VFVKVVPEG
-687 LIYDGVLYEDI
+687 LVYEGVLYEDI
-698 QSVIR
+698 QAVIR
-703 QSEIESHYDCC
+703 QSESESQYDCC
-714 GFDLELRPA
+714 GFDSELRPA
-723 TQVEIDL
+723 SQVEIDL

>member
-38 TWNLEQAKLALRT
+38 TWNLEQAQLALRT

-57 AVKSELSGK
+57 AVKSDLSGQ
-66 AVALFLKLLE
+66 AVKLFLKLLE
-76 ENLTSAKFTF
+76 ENLKAAKFTF
-86 FHLPQVTLLY
+86 FHLPQVLVLY
-96 NEACKSTFNPTNFI
+96 TEACKSTFNPTNFVK
-110 EEATTM
+110 EATTM
-116 SNTTKAIQTV
+116 NTTPKAIQTV

-180 AVDVSKSGYKYEF
+180 AVDVSKEGYKYEF

-229 ALSDR
+229 TLSDR

-298 ESTDVSG
+298 ESTDASG
-305 SKPVQKAVVEASEPP
+305 SKPVQKAVVEVSEPP
-320 VARVVTE
+320 VPLQE
-327 AMIREA
+327 AM
-333 KTFEDIKHILSLSE
+333 E
-347 TLELGGTCGEDFT
+347 TVAIELEG
-360 YYTAVLH
+360 V
-367 NGKSVFEIVSPER
+367 
-380 VSSREGYIKDAAR
+380 
-393 QLVKYLEEEGIYH
+393 
-406 KDSIDMQET
+406 
-415 ADQIEEIMQ
+415 IESYDVI
-424 QEDYNV
+424 
-430 VEDIQSTVHTMLGD
+430 EDIQTTVHTMLGD

-450 IPSKERFSSM
+450 TPSKERFSSM

-556 EEELDALEHKDTA
+556 EEELDALEHKDTE
-569 AKARRSI
+569 AKSRRSI

-581 AFCDALDIKVKEM
+581 AHCDALDIKVKEM
-594 EEEAMAS
+594 EAEAMAS
-601 TFKPLTKDLIE
+601 TFKPLTRDLIE

-639 MAASILDVVIPE
+639 MAASILNVVVPE
-651 SAEYGFVVY
+651 AVEYGFVVY

-665 TMSNPDGDFEEVE
+665 TMANPNGDFEEVE
-678 LFVKVVPEG
+678 VFVKVVPEG
-687 LIYDGVLYEDI
+687 LVYEGVLYEDI
-698 QSVIR
+698 QAVIR
-703 QSEIESHYDCC
+703 QSESESQYDCC
-714 GFDLELRPA
+714 GFDSELRPA
-723 TQVEIDL
+723 SQVEIDL

-783 YNNYVLGRNCSQ
+783 YHNYVLGRNCSQ

>member
-1 MLGLVFLFYFFLIL
+1 MLGLVFLFYFLIL

-23 FTFEQAVVARLKETP
+23 FTFEQAVVARLNETP

-76 ENLTSAKFTF
+76 ENLTSTKFTF
-86 FHLPQVTLLY
+86 FHLPQVLVLY
-96 NEACKSTFNPTNFI
+96 TEACKSTFNPSNFVK
-110 EEATTM
+110 EATTM
-116 SNTTKAIQTV
+116 TTTPKAIQTV

-257 HVANGGTVVFKWVK
+257 HIANGGTVVFKWVK

-286 LDARKLLDKTGK
+286 LEARKLLDKTGK
-298 ESTDVSG
+298 ESTDARG
-305 SKPVQKAVVEASEPP
+305 YKPVQKAVMEASEPP
-320 VARVVTE
+320 VALQE
-327 AMIREA
+327 AMEA
-333 KTFEDIKHILSLSE
+333 VAIE
-347 TLELGGTCGEDFT
+347 LE
-360 YYTAVLH
+360 
-367 NGKSVFEIVSPER
+367 SV
-380 VSSREGYIKDAAR
+380 
-393 QLVKYLEEEGIYH
+393 
-406 KDSIDMQET
+406 
-415 ADQIEEIMQ
+415 IES
-424 QEDYNV
+424 YNV
-430 VEDIQSTVHTMLGD
+430 IEDIQTTVHTMLGD

-450 IPSKERFSSM
+450 TPSKERFSSM

-519 YESFYE
+519 YESFYV

-576 NEEYQ
+576 NEQYQ
-581 AFCDALDIKVKEM
+581 ASCDALDVKVKEM

-601 TFKPLTKDLIE
+601 TFKPLTKELIE

-687 LIYDGVLYEDI
+687 LVYEGVLYEDI
-698 QSVIR
+698 QAVIR
-703 QSEIESHYDCC
+703 QSESESQYDCC
-714 GFDLELRPA
+714 GFDSELRPA
-723 TQVEIDL
+723 SQVEIDL

>member
-1 MLGLVFLFYFFLIL
+1 MLGLVLLFYFLIL

-23 FTFEQAVVARLKETP
+23 FTFEQAVVARLNETP
-38 TWNLEQAKLALRT
+38 TWNLEQAQLALRT

-57 AVKSELSGK
+57 AVKSDLSGQ
-66 AVALFLKLLE
+66 AVKLFLKLLE
-76 ENLTSAKFTF
+76 ENLKAAKFTF
-86 FHLPQVTLLY
+86 FHLPQVLVLY
-96 NEACKSTFNPTNFI
+96 TEACKSTFNPTNFI

-116 SNTTKAIQTV
+116 TTMTTAPKSNQTV

-180 AVDVSKSGYKYEF
+180 AVDVSKEGYKYEF

-206 QDKYES
+206 QNKYES

-229 ALSDR
+229 TLSDR

-298 ESTDVSG
+298 ESTDASG
-305 SKPVQKAVVEASEPP
+305 SKPVQKAVVEVSEPP
-320 VARVVTE
+320 VPLQE
-327 AMIREA
+327 AM
-333 KTFEDIKHILSLSE
+333 E
-347 TLELGGTCGEDFT
+347 TVAIELEG
-360 YYTAVLH
+360 V
-367 NGKSVFEIVSPER
+367 
-380 VSSREGYIKDAAR
+380 
-393 QLVKYLEEEGIYH
+393 
-406 KDSIDMQET
+406 
-415 ADQIEEIMQ
+415 IESYDVI
-424 QEDYNV
+424 
-430 VEDIQSTVHTMLGD
+430 EDIQTTVHTMLGD
-444 MEATPV
+444 MEALPV

-581 AFCDALDIKVKEM
+581 AHCDALDIKVKEM

-687 LIYDGVLYEDI
+687 LIYGGVLYEDI

-730 HAVEAYNELNSNF
+730 HAIEAYNELNSNF